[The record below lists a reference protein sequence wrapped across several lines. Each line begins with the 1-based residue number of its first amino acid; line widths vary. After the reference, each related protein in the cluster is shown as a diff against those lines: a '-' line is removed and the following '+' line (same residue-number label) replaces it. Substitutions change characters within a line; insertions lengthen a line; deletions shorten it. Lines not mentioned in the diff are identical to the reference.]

1 MIVSEIYRVTSTDIG
16 DRRHLNSCERGTN
29 IESQLQHINLAHL
42 LIMRSIARPK
52 RSLKLSQ
59 RKSLEHSCTSGSY
72 VASGESLAAN
82 LTVHIKNPHGFSQRD
97 VTSRVVSTRQSTT
110 PPPIDCAITTASTT
124 FTTTA
129 SSPAPLIHAPKY
141 KNPLGSVQSL
151 RTHMAGMHGTS
162 AEATSKW
169 IEMAK
174 WWKTNMIRHGI
185 DRSL

>member
-1 MIVSEIYRVTSTDIG
+1 MIVSEISRVTSTDIG

-82 LTVHIKNPHGFSQRD
+82 LTVHIKNPRGFNQRCDFAGCIDQTVYYTSADRLRDHHGEHHIYDYSKF
-97 VTSRVVSTRQSTT
+97 TC
-110 PPPIDCAITTASTT
+110 PIDTCPQVQEPTGIGAV
-124 FTTTA
+124 
-129 SSPAPLIHAPKY
+129 SSHA
-141 KNPLGSVQSL
+141 
-151 RTHMAGMHGTS
+151 HG
-162 AEATSKW
+162 
-169 IEMAK
+169 
-174 WWKTNMIRHGI
+174 RHAWNI
-185 DRSL
+185 C